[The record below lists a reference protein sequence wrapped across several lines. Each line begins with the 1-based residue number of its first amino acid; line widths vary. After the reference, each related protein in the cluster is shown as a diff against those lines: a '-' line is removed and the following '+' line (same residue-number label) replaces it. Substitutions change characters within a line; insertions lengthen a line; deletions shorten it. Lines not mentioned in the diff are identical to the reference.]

1 MEINKLVR
9 KNILALKPYSSA
21 RDEFERVDEI
31 LLDANENP
39 YESEVNRYPDPY
51 QRTLKKAISKIKGV
65 NSANIFL
72 GNGSDEA
79 IDILLR
85 IFCEPGKDEIII
97 PDPTYGMYQVSA
109 AINNVNTIKIPLS
122 KNFELDPEDVLSVHS
137 ETTKLLFICSPNNPS
152 GNSFKKEDIVKL
164 IENFDGM
171 VVLDEAYCDFSEQD
185 SMLKELSGH
194 NNLIILQTMSK
205 AWGMAGL
212 RLGMAFAST
221 EIIKLMNKVKP
232 PYNINTLSQKMA
244 LKALGNIDQMRKSVT
259 ELLKQR
265 NLLNG
270 TLNELPIINK
280 VFPSD
285 ANFLLVRFSDAQS
298 VYKQLIKKGIVV
310 RDRTT
315 VLHGE
320 NCLRL
325 TIGTSEENQTLIKA
339 LNSII

>member
-1 MEINKLVR
+1 MEISRLVR
-9 KNILALKPYSSA
+9 QNILALKPYSSA
-21 RDEFERVDEI
+21 RDEFDRADEI

-39 YESEVNRYPDPY
+39 YGSEVNRYPDPQ

-65 NSANIFL
+65 DTANIFL

-79 IDILLR
+79 IDLLFR
-85 IFCEPGKDEIII
+85 IFCEPGKDKIII
-97 PDPTYGMYQVSA
+97 TDPTYGMYQVSA
-109 AINNVNTIKIPLS
+109 AINNVNTIKVPLD
-122 KNFELDPEDVLSVHS
+122 KNFELDPDDILSVQS

-164 IENFDGM
+164 IKSFDGM
-171 VVLDEAYCDFSEQD
+171 VVLDEAYSDFSEQG
-185 SMLKELSGH
+185 SMLKQLSDY

-221 EIIKLMNKVKP
+221 EVVKLMNKVKP

-244 LKALGNIDQMRKSVT
+244 LKALENVGRMRKSVL
-259 ELLKQR
+259 ELLQQKK
-265 NLLNG
+265 LLST
-270 TLNELPIINK
+270 TLKELPIVNK

-285 ANFLLVRFSDAQS
+285 ANFLLVRFTDAQS
-298 VYKQLIKKGIVV
+298 VYKELIKKGIVV
-310 RDRTT
+310 RDRSTA
-315 VLHGE
+315 LNGE

-325 TIGTSEENQTLIKA
+325 TIGTPEENQTLIKA
-339 LNSII
+339 LNSMI